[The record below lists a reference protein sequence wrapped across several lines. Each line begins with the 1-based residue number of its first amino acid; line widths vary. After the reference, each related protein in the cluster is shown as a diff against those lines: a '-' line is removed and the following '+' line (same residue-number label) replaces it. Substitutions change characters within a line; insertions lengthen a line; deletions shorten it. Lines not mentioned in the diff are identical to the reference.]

1 MPIDSRMTWKYFA
14 VAVSQEPDANKLTY
28 LLKQL
33 HNALDK
39 ADPEGDEMRDLRH
52 SRP

>member
-1 MPIDSRMTWKYFA
+1 MTWKYFA
-14 VAVSQEPDANKLTY
+14 VAASQEPDIRKLSY

-39 ADPEGDEMRDLRH
+39 ANPEQDEMRAL
-52 SRP
+52 SGSGP